1 MKKKLFTIT
10 MTLLLAFGCAA
21 CGGSDTEAP
30 VEETP
35 IEESSPENDVFD
47 FTMDEFVA
55 SVDGFLNNSD
65 KKLLSTYEIT
75 EDGNKITYT
84 LSDGVYLYAEV
95 SEATGKVKGIIL
107 HETMNTLSDENIN
120 NYTALIIDTI
130 ASVDPHNL
138 NQIVTD
144 LNLMETNEGTYFAE
158 GTTGNYIYSVEGN
171 IAKVSILPAAAF
183 E

>member
-1 MKKKLFTIT
+1 MKKRLFALT
-10 MTLLLAFGCAA
+10 MTLLLAFVCFG
-21 CGGSDTEAP
+21 CGGSAEEAP
-30 VEETP
+30 AEEPQVEETV
-35 IEESSPENDVFD
+35 EETDVFD
-47 FTMDEFVA
+47 FTMDEFVT
-55 SVDGFLNNSD
+55 SVDGFLSNSE

-75 EDGNKITYT
+75 EEGNEITYT

-95 SEATGKVKGIIL
+95 SETTGKVKGIIL

-120 NYTALIIDTI
+120 NYTALLVDSI
-130 ASVDPHNL
+130 ASVDPHDL

-144 LNLMETNEGTYFAE
+144 LNLMETTEGTYFAE
-158 GTTGNYIYSVEGN
+158 GTTGNYIYQVEGN